1 MPDEISV
8 SEYFEKQVPQLFQEQ
23 VASSPVMGMSGTV
36 ATIQFDVK
44 GAGGDIQ
51 TYSVVIKDA
60 KDMEIV
66 PGPASD
72 PLVRVLLTEDDWREA
87 VTGGLSG
94 AADMF
99 TDMKQMA
106 NRGRY
111 DKLSDMKGKLVLD
124 LARPGS
130 DNVCMEVVF
139 NGVENPE
146 STFKCSLDDWGKMS
160 RGELIGMSAFM
171 EGKLKIEGD
180 MAFALSLSSLVS

>member
-8 SEYFEKQVPQLFQEQ
+8 SEYFEKQVPELFKEQ
-23 VASSPVMGMSGTV
+23 VAGNPVMGMNDTV
-36 ATIQFDVK
+36 AAIQFDVK
-44 GAGGDIQ
+44 GAGGVQ

-60 KDMEIV
+60 KDIDIV
-66 PGPASD
+66 AGPVGD
-72 PLVRVLLTEDDWREA
+72 PLVQVLIDEDDWREA
-87 VTGGLSG
+87 VSGGLSG

-124 LARPGS
+124 LTRPGK

-139 NGVENPE
+139 NGAANPE